1 VVEDRIAPGGHYAYR
16 LGIPGASGEAFTEEH
31 WVQVPGTIEFG
42 LAGAWPNPSQGRLQ
56 VTFRLP
62 DARPA
67 ALDLLD
73 VRGRIVLHRDVTSFG
88 PGQHSVDLDRQGDL
102 APGVYVIRLSQAD
115 RAERRKI
122 AIIR

>member
-1 VVEDRIAPGGHYAYR
+1 MVPEELPNHDSSSAARTR
-16 LGIPGASGEAFTEEH
+16 GIPWRRWS
-31 WVQVPGTIEFG
+31 
-42 LAGAWPNPSQGRLQ
+42 
-56 VTFRLP
+56 
-62 DARPA
+62 
-67 ALDLLD
+67 
-73 VRGRIVLHRDVTSFG
+73 IVLHRDVTSFG